1 VQNLF
6 AFDEDF
12 KNPRSVQ
19 IGLGFERELTRDTI
33 IAIDYSQV
41 STTRRQ
47 RNVDLNLPAPIPL
60 DSSIDPARRP
70 YMKKRARS
78 KNALFFSSN

>member
-41 STTRRQ
+41 STTRGSG
-47 RNVDLNLPAPIPL
+47 VILCC
-60 DSSIDPARRP
+60 
-70 YMKKRARS
+70 
-78 KNALFFSSN
+78 